1 MQLELGFLYLAIW
14 VMMLWLGSVSLEAT
28 GMERSRAHFQALSA
42 LSGTGFTTK
51 DSETVVNHS
60 TRRWIVTWLMFF
72 GNAGF
77 ITILILIM
85 VSVGTNISNISAERI
100 VLVSIFVGISLLFV
114 WLGMMDR
121 VSNSVVRL
129 LRKSR
134 FLRQDITD
142 WDIVHRQGDYGVF
155 RIAMHHS
162 IVDADKSLSMS
173 PFWRPSIGILA
184 IERDREVLAFP
195 DADVKLRKGDMLLCY
210 GKVKEIMGLTSPSQ
224 AGIHSAS

>member
-51 DSETVVNHS
+51 DAETVVNHS

-77 ITILILIM
+77 ITILILII
-85 VSVGTNISNISAERI
+85 VSVGTNLTNISTERI
-100 VLVSIFVGISLLFV
+100 VLVSVFIGIALLFV

-121 VSNSVVRL
+121 VSNSMVRL
-129 LRKSR
+129 LRRSR

-142 WDIVHRQGDYGVF
+142 WDIVHRDGEYGVF
-155 RIAMHHS
+155 RIA
-162 IVDADKSLSMS
+162 VQPNVAEAGRPLSAS
-173 PFWRPSIGILA
+173 PFWRPSIGVLA
-184 IERDREVLAFP
+184 IEREGGVLAFP
-195 DADVKLRKGDMLLCY
+195 GADAGLRKGDMLLCY
-210 GKVKEIMGLTSPSQ
+210 GKVREVMGLAA
-224 AGIHSAS
+224 AG

>member
-51 DSETVVNHS
+51 DAETVVNHS

-77 ITILILIM
+77 ITILILII
-85 VSVGTNISNISAERI
+85 VSIGTNMTNISTERI
-100 VLVSIFVGISLLFV
+100 VLVSVFIGISLLFV

-121 VSNSVVRL
+121 VSNSMVRL

-134 FLRQDITD
+134 FLKQDITD
-142 WDIVHRQGDYGVF
+142 WDILHREGDYGVF
-155 RIAMHHS
+155 RIAVQHNAAEIGM
-162 IVDADKSLSMS
+162 SLSES
-173 PFWRPSIGILA
+173 QFWRPSVSVLA
-184 IERDREVLAFP
+184 VERDSGVLPSPAS
-195 DADVKLRKGDMLLCY
+195 DLELRKGDMLLCY
-210 GKVKEIMGLTSPSQ
+210 GKVREIMGLT
-224 AGIHSAS
+224 ASGQS

>member
-51 DSETVVNHS
+51 DAETVVNHS

-77 ITILILIM
+77 ITILILII
-85 VSVGTNISNISAERI
+85 VSVGTNMTNISTERI
-100 VLVSIFVGISLLFV
+100 VLVSVFIGISLLFV

-121 VSNSVVRL
+121 VSNTMVRW

-134 FLRQDITD
+134 FLKQDITD
-142 WDIVHRQGDYGVF
+142 WDILHREGDYGVF
-155 RIAMHHS
+155 RIALQQN
-162 IVDADKSLSMS
+162 VAEADNALSTS
-173 PFWRPSIGILA
+173 PFWRPSIGVLA
-184 IERDREVLAFP
+184 IERDHSVLPFP
-195 DADVKLRKGDMLLCY
+195 GAEVKLGKGDMLLCY
-210 GKVKEIMGLTSPSQ
+210 GKVKEIMGLTA
-224 AGIHSAS
+224 AGQS

>member
-51 DSETVVNHS
+51 DAETVVNHS

-77 ITILILIM
+77 ITILILII
-85 VSVGTNISNISAERI
+85 VSIGTNMTNISTERI
-100 VLVSIFVGISLLFV
+100 VLVSVFIGISLLFV

-121 VSNSVVRL
+121 VSNSMVRL

-134 FLRQDITD
+134 FLKQDITD
-142 WDIVHRQGDYGVF
+142 WDILHREGDYGVF
-155 RIAMHHS
+155 RIAVQHNAAEIGM
-162 IVDADKSLSMS
+162 SLSKS
-173 PFWRPSIGILA
+173 QFWRPSVSVLA
-184 IERDREVLAFP
+184 VERDSGVLPSPAS
-195 DADVKLRKGDMLLCY
+195 DLELRKGDMLLCY
-210 GKVKEIMGLTSPSQ
+210 GKVREIMGLT
-224 AGIHSAS
+224 ASGQS

>member
-100 VLVSIFVGISLLFV
+100 VLVSIFVGISLLFI

-155 RIAMHHS
+155 RIAMNHS
-162 IVDADKSLSMS
+162 IVDADKSLSVS
-173 PFWRPSIGILA
+173 PFWRPSISILS
-184 IERDREVLAFP
+184 IERGREVLTFP
-195 DADVKLRKGDMLLCY
+195 GADAKLHKGDTLLCY
-210 GKVKEIMGLTSPSQ
+210 GEVKEIMGLTSQ
-224 AGIHSAS
+224 GEA